1 MTKRRVIQGGQRVSL
16 TVFLAMMMV
25 AVSFVWLELTVQAGY
40 RGKGPGCGG
49 TLLDGDEQN
58 GDIILLLNSGGGSW
72 DSGGPTITKSLEIE
86 GGWKLKSGSTCSSST
101 VYTDTSNFEF
111 VGPITRST
119 ANESGALP
127 VMTVDL
133 NGLTL
138 TVKHVIFDQNGFAP
152 EGGGINGVISNSA
165 ILLLENVA
173 FIDNLASANR
183 GAGMHLEVRGNS
195 RLVISG
201 SQFMTNT
208 AQDTGGG
215 FEIEVYDGSQVIINN
230 SQFFNN
236 RALNGNGG
244 GGRILIDRGTVTIGD
259 SVFSGNLGNQGR
271 GGGLSVEATGSGPA
285 YLILQNTVISG
296 NTASFGDDDLHI
308 SGNVTVLDKLIFLPI
323 VVKGS

>member
-1 MTKRRVIQGGQRVSL
+1 MTKGQVIQWGQRVSL

-25 AVSFVWLELTVQAGY
+25 AVSFVWLELTVHAGF

-49 TLLDGDEQN
+49 FLLDGDEQN
-58 GDIILLLNSGGGSW
+58 GDTILLLNSGGGTW
-72 DSGGPTITKSLEIE
+72 DTGGPTITKSLQIE

-119 ANESGALP
+119 ANEFGQP
-127 VMTVDL
+127 VINVDL

-138 TVKHVIFDQNGFAP
+138 TVKHVIFDQTGFVV
-152 EGGGINGVISNSA
+152 EGAGINGVISNGAS
-165 ILLLENVA
+165 LLLENVA
-173 FIDNLASANR
+173 FASSGGADK
-183 GAGMHLEVRGNS
+183 GAGLHLEVRGNS

-215 FEIEVYDGSQVIINN
+215 FEIEVYDGSQVVINN
-230 SQFFNN
+230 SQVFDN

-244 GGRILIDRGTVTIGD
+244 GGRILIDHGTVTIGD
-259 SVFSGNLGNQGR
+259 SVFSGNLGNQGQ
-271 GGGLSVEATGSGPA
+271 GGGLSVEAIGSGPA

-296 NTASFGDDDLHI
+296 NTASFGDNDLHI
-308 SGNVTVLDKLIFLPI
+308 SGTVTVLDKQIFLPI
-323 VVKGS
+323 VIKGS

>member
-1 MTKRRVIQGGQRVSL
+1 M
-16 TVFLAMMMV
+16 
-25 AVSFVWLELTVQAGY
+25 
-40 RGKGPGCGG
+40 
-49 TLLDGDEQN
+49 
-58 GDIILLLNSGGGSW
+58 
-72 DSGGPTITKSLEIE
+72 
-86 GGWKLKSGSTCSSST
+86 
-101 VYTDTSNFEF
+101 
-111 VGPITRST
+111 
-119 ANESGALP
+119 
-127 VMTVDL
+127 
-133 NGLTL
+133 
-138 TVKHVIFDQNGFAP
+138 FDQNGFAP